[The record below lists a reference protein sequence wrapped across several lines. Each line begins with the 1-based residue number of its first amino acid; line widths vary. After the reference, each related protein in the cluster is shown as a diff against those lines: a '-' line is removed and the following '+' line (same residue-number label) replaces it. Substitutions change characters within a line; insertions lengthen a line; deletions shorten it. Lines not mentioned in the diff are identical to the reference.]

1 VPGVL
6 AALVLAF
13 LSNLFGSITHYGSG
27 QVRSHYSV
35 MPTLTSL
42 ACRCWLSRNSRGP
55 GASATRP
62 WRRLLLIE
70 STSSSSTFQG
80 AVYIGSGYLALPDVF
95 KYGAL
100 FSVINLTLWS
110 VVGVFWWKALG
121 LY

>member
-1 VPGVL
+1 M
-6 AALVLAF
+6 
-13 LSNLFGSITHYGSG
+13 S
-27 QVRSHYSV
+27 
-35 MPTLTSL
+35 SL
-42 ACRCWLSRNSRGP
+42 
-55 GASATRP
+55 
-62 WRRLLLIE
+62 
-70 STSSSSTFQG
+70 QG

>member
-1 VPGVL
+1 MLKHHPC
-6 AALVLAF
+6 AAD
-13 LSNLFGSITHYGSG
+13 I
-27 QVRSHYSV
+27 RSKLEAVDAAH
-35 MPTLTSL
+35 
-42 ACRCWLSRNSRGP
+42 R
-55 GASATRP
+55 AS
-62 WRRLLLIE
+62 
-70 STSSSSTFQG
+70 QG

>member
-1 VPGVL
+1 MAAARCDLRTSHADFDATSMLPLAVP
-6 AALVLAF
+6 
-13 LSNLFGSITHYGSG
+13 
-27 QVRSHYSV
+27 Q
-35 MPTLTSL
+35 
-42 ACRCWLSRNSRGP
+42 CR
-55 GASATRP
+55 GAGAPATCP
-62 WRRLLLIE
+62 WRILLQLHQC
-70 STSSSSTFQG
+70 SAHLCVLQG